1 MIVRKR
7 IIDSKYYDGRANV
20 ALDSKD
26 EVMPV
31 TLRHRSRSRSLAKA
45 EVATRDIYQK
55 AVAAII
61 VTAMAAVMLW
71 SYKADA
77 RSAPES
83 FADLAEKLLPSV
95 VNISASQR
103 VVSNG
108 DAEEEGPA
116 PGQDFEEFFKDFFER
131 RGRPP
136 ERRRGG
142 SQGSGFIISEEGFI
156 VTNHHVIEGADE
168 VSVRLHD
175 GVTLKAEVVGSDE
188 KTDLALLKVKSQ
200 DDLVAVDWGNS
211 DDTRIGD
218 WVVAIGN
225 PFGLGGTVTAGIVS
239 ARQRDINAGPY
250 DDFIQTDAAINRG
263 NSGGPMFNLDGDV
276 IGVNT
281 AIFSPSGGSVG
292 IGFAIPSTL
301 ARNIVNQLREF
312 GEVKRGWL
320 GVHIQTVT
328 DELAEGLRLKD
339 SKGALVAS
347 VTEGGPAEQAGILQ
361 GDVILKFDG
370 RVVPDMR
377 KLPRMVA
384 ETPIGE
390 SVDVV
395 VWRRG
400 EEKVIQVDL
409 GRLEDGPQV
418 AAVPERQTPADVT
431 GEVEDLGL
439 MLGQITPE
447 LRGQFEL
454 GDKTNGVVIT
464 DVEQNGTAAEK
475 GLRAGDVIV
484 EVDQEEVETPAEV
497 RQRVEKAKEEGY
509 RVVTLL
515 VYRQGDFQW
524 VAVRLKKDG

>member
-1 MIVRKR
+1 M
-7 IIDSKYYDGRANV
+7 
-20 ALDSKD
+20 
-26 EVMPV
+26 
-31 TLRHRSRSRSLAKA
+31 TLGHRSRPRSR
-45 EVATRDIYQK
+45 VK
-55 AVAAII
+55 AVTAERESYNKSLLAIA
-61 VTAMAAVMLW
+61 VTTIIALLLW
-71 SYKADA
+71 SFSVQA
-77 RSAPES
+77 RGAPDS

-95 VNISASQR
+95 VNISASQT

-108 DAEEEGPA
+108 DSAEEQEEGPA

-142 SQGSGFIISEEGFI
+142 SQGSGFIISDQGYI
-156 VTNHHVIEGADE
+156 VTNHHVIEGADN

-188 KTDLALLKVKSQ
+188 KTDLALLKVKPPK
-200 DDLVAVDWGNS
+200 DIVAVDWGDS

-301 ARNIVNQLREF
+301 ARNIVSQLREF

-328 DELAEGLRLKD
+328 EELAEGLRLKD

-347 VTEGGPAEQAGILQ
+347 VTEGGPAEQAGIQQ

-400 EEKVIQVDL
+400 EEKVVKVDL
-409 GRLEDGPQV
+409 GRLEDEPQV
-418 AAVPERQTPADVT
+418 AAVPQNPKSEDVT
-431 GEVEDLGL
+431 GKVSDLGL
-439 MLGQITPE
+439 ALGQITPE
-447 LRGQFEL
+447 LRQQFEL
-454 GDKTNGVVIT
+454 DDKTSGVVIT
-464 DVEQNGTAAEK
+464 AVDGNGTAAEK

-497 RQRVEKAKEEGY
+497 QQRVEKAKEEGY

-515 VYRQGDFQW
+515 VFRQGDFQW